1 MINFQTPFHYAVM
14 ESRLGEHMVRGL
26 LDFVGRSVALP
37 NDLVATAIIWGN
49 LQVSTMIGIA
59 GQRAWLETGSE
70 IIKQDSLGKGLCL
83 TCAFSFLDRRRC
95 CSTAGASGHS

>member
-1 MINFQTPFHYAVM
+1 
-14 ESRLGEHMVRGL
+14 MVRGL

-49 LQVSTMIGIA
+49 LQVSTMVGIA

-70 IIKQDSLGKGLCL
+70 IIKQDSFGKGLCL
-83 TCAFSFLDRRRC
+83 TCAFPFLDRRRC
-95 CSTAGASGHS
+95 YSTAGESGHS